1 MITQE
6 SSQINIMN
14 YLCIFFRRKWFFIIP
29 LILGLG
35 GGFFAANTMPKI
47 FESYTVMLVEE
58 EKFDNPIISGLA
70 VSTTAAQRLRNLR
83 EQILGWNRL
92 VKLAEKLNLTQNI
105 KNQRQF
111 ENLILND
118 LRKNINVTMRGPSL
132 VRIAFRGEKP
142 EMTQLTVK
150 TITDIFIEE
159 NITSQNKESDIAITF
174 LEEQLKIYKNK
185 IKASEIADMEE
196 QLNKLLMDSTEE
208 HPLVKDLRSRIAKAK
223 AQLPPGQEIAM
234 DNPEL
239 AKNPVYEK
247 LKQDLEK
254 EIDSIKSSQTAPGS
268 SALSAPQ
275 SSDDNFYKIAF
286 LSTVMARDMNVNQ
299 TIYNMLLQ
307 RLETAKISKRL
318 EASKEGTR
326 YTVLDPPRLPLT
338 PIKPNKFIITL
349 LGAFFGGALGAG
361 LIVLLELIDMS
372 FLGAEDAKSVLDLP
386 ILGEIAKIMTDED
399 VAREKAKRT
408 MRLGISLTASLS
420 FIFLVL
426 IYSLIHR

>member
-150 TITDIFIEE
+150 TITDI
-159 NITSQNKESDIAITF
+159 
-174 LEEQLKIYKNK
+174 
-185 IKASEIADMEE
+185 
-196 QLNKLLMDSTEE
+196 
-208 HPLVKDLRSRIAKAK
+208 
-223 AQLPPGQEIAM
+223 
-234 DNPEL
+234 
-239 AKNPVYEK
+239 
-247 LKQDLEK
+247 
-254 EIDSIKSSQTAPGS
+254 
-268 SALSAPQ
+268 
-275 SSDDNFYKIAF
+275 
-286 LSTVMARDMNVNQ
+286 
-299 TIYNMLLQ
+299 
-307 RLETAKISKRL
+307 
-318 EASKEGTR
+318 
-326 YTVLDPPRLPLT
+326 
-338 PIKPNKFIITL
+338 
-349 LGAFFGGALGAG
+349 
-361 LIVLLELIDMS
+361 
-372 FLGAEDAKSVLDLP
+372 
-386 ILGEIAKIMTDED
+386 
-399 VAREKAKRT
+399 
-408 MRLGISLTASLS
+408 
-420 FIFLVL
+420 
-426 IYSLIHR
+426 